1 MKEFNRLLDS
11 VQQSFQE
18 SLSLGQKIEEYQDYA
33 RRIHILGAELDRL
46 TQLNRGLE
54 EDNKTMR
61 LKYSNSMNI
70 EKREQEFN
78 LLTVL
83 MATEIESL
91 RSRIEQRETTI
102 DEMRKSILEPI
113 RRV

>member
-1 MKEFNRLLDS
+1 MKEFNRLLDA
-11 VQQSFQE
+11 VEQSFKE

-61 LKYSNSMNI
+61 LKYATQMNI
-70 EKREQEFN
+70 EKR
-78 LLTVL
+78 
-83 MATEIESL
+83 
-91 RSRIEQRETTI
+91 
-102 DEMRKSILEPI
+102 
-113 RRV
+113 